1 MDRHA
6 HTGFL
11 LAFFVLALMV
21 PPVAAAPV
29 SICNT
34 PMYDGVCC
42 DSTASPT
49 LWPSGNGCCYGGQ
62 PYPGP
67 TCPLLQAP
75 ACNGNPQLIVT
86 NTCQDILIEAGST
99 RTCPAD
105 HVAVGFGSDQPQQ
118 PNGLIITNMMRCC
131 RVTSST
137 GASVT
142 RDATTCEEKIFF
154 TQTKELCPD
163 GKFVT
168 GASDTIGTLVGGSG
182 PNSGDANLD
191 HIQCCALKTPTAYQS
206 IRDEESVKTY
216 DNPITTCPANQAVY
230 GIEDSAAYAAT
241 VDQFYCASACLEP
254 AASPSPS
261 PSTSPSPSPSAT
273 PSASPTVAAT
283 PTPSASPSASPSATP
298 STTPSPTASPTP
310 TATPTVPIAT
320 PTLPPNIRPDAS
332 IKLTCPSNLVIASK
346 ITLAT
351 TTLTFGNPTC
361 APQVR
366 LNVTAP
372 KGQDATVVFSNCVNG
387 RSAFNVT
394 TPYDGAYTVVANYS
408 GSIDTCVFAIAG
420 TPPQPTPELGWQLI
434 LLAALVAGWVTQRN
448 TPKRKP

>member
-67 TCPLLQAP
+67 TCPLLQ
-75 ACNGNPQLIVT
+75 V
-86 NTCQDILIEAGST
+86 
-99 RTCPAD
+99 
-105 HVAVGFGSDQPQQ
+105 
-118 PNGLIITNMMRCC
+118 
-131 RVTSST
+131 
-137 GASVT
+137 
-142 RDATTCEEKIFF
+142 
-154 TQTKELCPD
+154 
-163 GKFVT
+163 
-168 GASDTIGTLVGGSG
+168 
-182 PNSGDANLD
+182 
-191 HIQCCALKTPTAYQS
+191 TPT
-206 IRDEESVKTY
+206 
-216 DNPITTCPANQAVY
+216 
-230 GIEDSAAYAAT
+230 
-241 VDQFYCASACLEP
+241 
-254 AASPSPS
+254 PSPTPTPTVTPTPS
-261 PSTSPSPSPSAT
+261 PSPSPSPSAT
-273 PSASPTVAAT
+273 PTASPTPSPTAT
-283 PTPSASPSASPSATP
+283 PTPSPSATP
-298 STTPSPTASPTP
+298 
-310 TATPTVPIAT
+310 TVTVIPT
-320 PTLPPNIRPDAS
+320 PTLPPNIRPEAS
-332 IKLTCPSNLVIASK
+332 VKLSCPSNLVIASK